1 MSTIT
6 FKTIRTVQTGEP
18 GSDMSRL
25 AVREED
31 LNFYGRQGFT
41 LTASHA
47 LSTSDGHVII
57 DTMELT
63 A

>member
-1 MSTIT
+1 MTIST

-18 GSDMSRL
+18 ASDTSRL

-31 LNFYGRQGFT
+31 LNHYGQQGYT

-47 LSTSDGHVII
+47 LPSLDGHVII
-57 DTMELT
+57 DTLEC
-63 A
+63 AA